1 MKIYRTISLFLLL
14 FVSSITFLFHEH
26 DTYAQEDSLQGSIF
40 LYSGRLDVG
49 NESFVE
55 LLDSVVLY
63 LSVIDSLDFVA
74 FVNGA
79 NSNDFIGPHQNSHE
93 ALVEFH
99 KIISESFTENARLDS
114 NGLFNS
120 LNSLNSIYPTL
131 SDIKGSKI
139 YLLDS
144 NSSYTE
150 EDLSQIYKSEIYT
163 NLLANQIEINFINL
177 GVNNNDSEVVDVI
190 TKDSGGKYFH
200 LKDADSISNFFQSIY
215 SESSFTFKQN
225 VLDKNLTSDQVM
237 TTEFHILPQTSNF
250 LVAILNN
257 AVSETAILIK
267 DPLGKK
273 FIISP
278 GQSNKNID
286 FLLTDKVK
294 LLNFKN
300 PKSGIW
306 NLEVS
311 GINGYLSILEKFEHK
326 YSLILNSNDVI
337 QLNQPSLI
345 VGTIFN
351 DEIQVVTPSDFSD
364 TKIFLTI
371 LTPDNV
377 DIVVEMLDD
386 GLGRDESKFDGKY
399 TALLPP
405 FSSSGEYRLL
415 GEIKFAGLNNVI
427 KSQKTVKVT
436 AFPKIDFNKIPLPRN
451 FELNNKYK
459 IADVYINVLGEP
471 YPISEK
477 LLSVE
482 ISSDLNVDQN
492 QLDIIPKPVYHGGP
506 AWEYE
511 VFFTPKDFG
520 IITLSLNIDMIYS
533 GVSMLFTSAALILE
547 FPEPIKI
554 KNDSESG
561 NNVKNNTLQKTPI
574 SSKVDQISNTNV
586 SDSKDI
592 LETEN
597 IDGQISQINIILYTL
612 IGIILLFILYVLSM
626 NRLRSP
632 FGYLLD
638 SNDSPLVD
646 FRYIRRGLFNKIF
659 FKNVVYGKDLSIF
672 EIEDIVFKFSTK
684 GVLISSS
691 SQNSQIRVNNQPIIG
706 EILILENSWIGIG
719 GHLYSFKFNL

>member
-1 MKIYRTISLFLLL
+1 MKISRTISLLFLL

-40 LYSGRLDVG
+40 LYSGRLDVE
-49 NESFVE
+49 NESFVD
-55 LLDSVVLY
+55 LFDSVVLY
-63 LSVIDSLDFVA
+63 LSLIDSLDFVA

-79 NSNDFIGPHQNSHE
+79 NSNDFIGPHKNSFE
-93 ALVEFH
+93 TLPEFN
-99 KIISESFTENARLDS
+99 KIVFESLTKNSRLDS

-139 YLLDS
+139 YLLDN

-163 NLLANQIEINFINL
+163 DLLANQIEINFINL
-177 GVNNNDSEVVDVI
+177 GVNINDSEVVDVM

-225 VLDKNLTSDQVM
+225 VLDQNLTSDQVM
-237 TTEFHILPQTSNF
+237 TAEFHILPQTSNF

-257 AVSETAILIK
+257 TVSETSIFIK
-267 DPLGKK
+267 DPQGKK
-273 FIISP
+273 IIISP
-278 GQSNKNID
+278 GQSNASID

-294 LLNFKN
+294 LLNLKN

-311 GINGYLSILEKFEHK
+311 GTNGYLSILEKFEHK

-345 VGTIFN
+345 VGTIFD
-351 DEIQVVTPSDFSD
+351 DEIQVVTPSNFSD
-364 TKIFLTI
+364 TKMFLTI
-371 LTPDNV
+371 LTPDSV
-377 DIVVEMLDD
+377 EIVVEMLDD
-386 GLGRDESKFDGKY
+386 GSGRDESKFDGKY

-415 GEIKFAGLNNVI
+415 AEIKFAGLNNVI

-436 AFPKIDFNKIPLPRN
+436 AFPKIDFNTIPLPQN

-477 LLSVE
+477 LLSVQ

-511 VFFTPKDFG
+511 IFFTPKDFG

-533 GVSMLFTSAALILE
+533 GVSMLFTSAALIVD

-554 KNDSESG
+554 KKDSQSE
-561 NNVKNNTLQKTPI
+561 NNAKSISLQKTPI
-574 SSKVDQISNTNV
+574 SSKVDTISSTN
-586 SDSKDI
+586 DSGSKEI

-597 IDGQISQINIILYTL
+597 IDGQITQINIILYTL
-612 IGIILLFILYVLSM
+612 IAIILLFILYVLSI
-626 NRLRSP
+626 NRLRIP

-659 FKNVVYGKDLSIF
+659 FKNVVYGKDLGIF
-672 EIEDIVFKFSTK
+672 EIEDIVFKFSSK
-684 GVLISSS
+684 GVLITSV
-691 SQNSQIRVNNQPIIG
+691 SQDSQIRVNNQPIIG
-706 EILILENSWIGIG
+706 EILITENSWIGIS